1 MADYQQDTKYPPGW
15 DCKYDTN
22 TGKCYYINYLTKAM
36 QLEDPRV
43 RYRQLQ
49 NERASN
55 ESIPMQPMHGS
66 PYHVYPTNNYPAVQ
80 AFQGPSTTAVY
91 NMTSSPLLSNRTQ
104 HMEMS
109 PVMRHGSITSHTPR
123 IMSQLAKQHIP
134 QQQQQE
140 TSFITQAETDAAVTK
155 INTMFPTAS
164 EPHIRLLLKKYYNRE
179 AVVISALQVEKHPI
193 TTPGPFSTPP
203 PPGRHIMTQ
212 MGVNSLITM
221 TPPMGRFDATSR
233 TGSPIPRPGS
243 CASGSYG
250 SPRVGE
256 GFRSSPKPHSSPKM
270 KLRYLKSIFPKAE
283 ETLLLDILANAD
295 NNVQIASEKLIAM
308 GYEKRDTTAPKLTN
322 RNKEEQVLK
331 ERKIAENTP
340 PPVPKIRTNE
350 EKNKSKGQNIQ
361 FRLCIRIVMIF
372 FTVKVQ
378 LQAQYSDVAERI
390 IVMALESVDY
400 SVDRACQI
408 LKIVMQDDKSESK
421 TEKITVTGE
430 PSLDNKTTPSKNHS
444 KTKVTAKEW
453 NSKKKSFFL
462 SSRRSRS
469 DIASSSTSSLPS
481 PSSAQADKSKIR
493 PDDSPNNLNDAT
505 TKTIS
510 SSTSPD
516 TTVESLPSD
525 EPATA
530 VSKKPK
536 RNRSKAKSDHLK
548 SPPEEECDGNET
560 GVITPK
566 SVSRKSEFQSVLDR
580 VRSCGPNTEMYR
592 GPNDD
597 ILLVDYITWNGANPD
612 LCAGTRNLAIG
623 ADSSLRTGRSV
634 VANGPNH
641 DLYTGPKGLAKGSI
655 YSQINRPMANVKC
668 N

>member
-1 MADYQQDTKYPPGW
+1 MCAISYAIHTYRKRKMAEYHQESKYPPGW

-36 QLEDPRV
+36 QLEDPRI

-80 AFQGPSTTAVY
+80 AFQGPSTTSIH
-91 NMTSSPLLSNRTQ
+91 NKSSSPLLATKIHQ
-104 HMEMS
+104 MEMS

-123 IMSQLAKQHIP
+123 MMSQLAKQHI

-179 AVVISALQVEKHPI
+179 AVVISALQVEKHPV

-203 PPGRHIMTQ
+203 PPGRHNMTQ
-212 MGVNSLITM
+212 MGVNSLMSM
-221 TPPMGRFDATSR
+221 TPPLGRFDVASR
-233 TGSPIPRPGS
+233 TGSPIPRPSS

-256 GFRSSPKPHSSPKM
+256 GIRSSPKPHSSPKM

-295 NNVQIASEKLIAM
+295 NNVQIASEKLLAM

-322 RNKEEQVLK
+322 RNKEEQVMK
-331 ERKIAENTP
+331 DRKIAENTP
-340 PPVPKIRTNE
+340 PPVPKIRTND
-350 EKNKSKGQNIQ
+350 EKNKIK
-361 FRLCIRIVMIF
+361 M
-372 FTVKVQ
+372 Q

-408 LKIVMQDDKSESK
+408 LQIVMQDDKSGVK
-421 TEKITVTGE
+421 TEKVCVAE
-430 PSLDNKTTPSKNHS
+430 EASVDNKS
-444 KTKVTAKEW
+444 AKHQ
-453 NSKKKSFFL
+453 
-462 SSRRSRS
+462 SRS
-469 DIASSSTSSLPS
+469 DIASSSSTSSLKS
-481 PSSAQADKSKIR
+481 PSSAQAVKSKIR
-493 PDDSPNNLNDAT
+493 PDDSVNNIHDAT

-525 EPATA
+525 EPATITDMSI
-530 VSKKPK
+530 SKKSK
-536 RNRSKAKSDHLK
+536 RSRSKARSDHLK
-548 SPPEEECDGNET
+548 SSPDEECDGT
-560 GVITPK
+560 PHAKDVISPTA
-566 SVSRKSEFQSVLDR
+566 VNRNTEFKSVLDR
-580 VRSCGPNTEMYR
+580 VRSGGPNTELYR

-597 ILLVDYITWNGANPD
+597 ILLVDYITWNGPNPD

-623 ADSSLRTGRSV
+623 SDPSLRTARTV

-641 DLYTGPKGLAKGSI
+641 DLYTGSKGLAKGSI